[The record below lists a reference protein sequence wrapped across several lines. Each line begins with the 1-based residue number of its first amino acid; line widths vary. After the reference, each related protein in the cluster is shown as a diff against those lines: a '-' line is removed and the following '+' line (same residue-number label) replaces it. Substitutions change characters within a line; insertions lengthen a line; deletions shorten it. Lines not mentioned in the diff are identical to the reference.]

1 MKIVVS
7 LLSSFALFAVLF
19 VSCDTS
25 QAPSTAVEEK
35 EPLAFNA
42 PQPAYTVTVT
52 EAELAS
58 PRKELKGQ
66 LNGVNITIDYGSPS
80 TKGRAIWGSLV
91 PYGEVWRTGA
101 NEATRFTID
110 KTVLVGEAEL
120 AAGTYSLFTIPTE
133 KEWEIIFN
141 KVVDQWGAYEY
152 DNTKDVL
159 RVPAQPVS
167 VDSSSTT
174 LEFRLAPG
182 KIVMQWDKLILPIP
196 LTEA

>member
-1 MKIVVS
+1 MKTVVS
-7 LLSSFALFAVLF
+7 LFFSLALFSVLF
-19 VSCDTS
+19 VSCDTA
-25 QAPSTAVEEK
+25 QAPPITPEEK
-35 EPLAFNA
+35 EPLSFSAS
-42 PQPAYTVTVT
+42 QPEFTVTVT

-58 PRKELKGQ
+58 PRKELKGK

-101 NEATRFTID
+101 NEATRLTFD
-110 KTVLVGEAEL
+110 KPVLLGEAEL
-120 AAGTYSLFTIPTE
+120 AAGTYSLFTIPKE

-152 DNTKDVL
+152 DTSKDVL
-159 RVPAQPVS
+159 RIPAQPVS